1 MNDKEF
7 VSKWIQNVASMLKK
21 FPYDFLTNIETE
33 NLQMPGKTISL
44 GSELFGQ
51 FEIVDLNGNP
61 ILQTDDYNLIKFVL
75 YANRLKPDS
84 ILKPKN
90 KSDIKTVVKGYEN
103 LLDSFIKEIKIE
115 LNKVLPNSDFLRISN
130 QIFNALNLQRY

>member
-7 VSKWIQNVASMLKK
+7 VSKWIQNVGSMLKK
-21 FPYDFLTNIETE
+21 FPDDFLTNIETE

-75 YANRLKPDS
+75 YANRLKPQS
-84 ILKPKN
+84 LLKPKN
-90 KSDIKTVVKGYEN
+90 KSDIKAVVKGYEN

-115 LNKVLPNSDFLRISN
+115 LNKVLPNSDFLRLSN

>member
-1 MNDKEF
+1 MKDKEF
-7 VSKWIQNVASMLKK
+7 VSKWIQKVESMLKK
-21 FPYDFLTNIETE
+21 FPDDFLTNIETE
-33 NLQMPGKTISL
+33 NFQMPGKTISL

-84 ILKPKN
+84 ILRPKN

>member
-7 VSKWIQNVASMLKK
+7 VSKWIQNVGSRLKK
-21 FPYDFLTNIETE
+21 FPDDFLTNIETE

-75 YANRLKPDS
+75 YANRLKPQS

-90 KSDIKTVVKGYEN
+90 KSDIKAVVKGYEN